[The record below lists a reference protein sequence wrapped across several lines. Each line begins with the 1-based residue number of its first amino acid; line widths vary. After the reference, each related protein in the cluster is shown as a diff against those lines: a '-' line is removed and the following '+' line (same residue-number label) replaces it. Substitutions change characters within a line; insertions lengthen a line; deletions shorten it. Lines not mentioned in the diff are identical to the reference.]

1 MPETRPESADDGSPR
16 PVMPAVRIH
25 SPANET
31 VREIVRLR
39 DHRRRRRAR
48 RVLVDGWREVLLA
61 WGSGLRPCGLFLPDG
76 DDADVPDTAEGLIA
90 EAGRLGRLY
99 RLSDPLFRKISYGQ
113 TPRDVVAEFDQ
124 PDRTLAQ
131 LALPADP
138 LLLILD
144 QIEKPGNLGAVF
156 RSADA
161 AGVDAILI
169 SDGTGDLFN
178 PNAIRNSLGTVFCVP
193 AATGRYEQVREFLER
208 RSIRVVAARVESSSP
223 LWSTDLRGPLA
234 IVLGSESDGL
244 RRRWRTAGGRPV
256 AGVQIPMRGRA
267 DSLNLAVSATILAYE
282 AIRQRDGMNGP
293 DREDP

>member
-1 MPETRPESADDGSPR
+1 M
-16 PVMPAVRIH
+16 MPAVRIH

-31 VREIVRLR
+31 IRAIVRMR
-39 DHRRRRRAR
+39 DHRRRRRAG

-61 WGSGLRPCGLFLPDG
+61 WGSGLRPRGLFLPDG
-76 DDADVPDTAEGLIA
+76 DDADVPETAEGLIA
-90 EAGRLGRLY
+90 EAGGQHRLC

-124 PDRTLAQ
+124 PDRTLVQ

-144 QIEKPGNLGAVF
+144 QIEKPGNLGAIF

-161 AGVDAILI
+161 AGVDAILV

-178 PNAIRNSLGTVFCVP
+178 PNAIRNSLGTVFSLP
-193 AATGRYEQVREFLER
+193 AATGHYEQVREFLGQ
-208 RSIRVVAARVESSSP
+208 RSIRVVAARVESSRP

-244 RRRWRTAGGRPV
+244 RRRWQTVGGRPV
-256 AGVQIPMRGRA
+256 AGVRIPMRGRA
-267 DSLNLAVSATILAYE
+267 DSLNLAASATILAYE
-282 AIRQRDGMNGP
+282 AIRQRDLTNGP
-293 DREDP
+293 SREHPQNR